1 VPIVA
6 ALKGS
11 NFKYQLKAINSIG
24 STSSLVGQALFAT
37 IPDAPVAGP
46 VSDASVTNKQRIKVT
61 WAVITGAANGA
72 SEILSYELSMDDGAG
87 GDFVALTA
95 NNGTEYLKLTY
106 TVFERLNIKIVEGVT
121 YRFQYRSRN
130 AVGWSN
136 YSPVSYITAAAKPDR
151 PPAPQLQTATAA
163 GLTLILSPTAEDG
176 GSPITGYKIFRDDG
190 NAFVANTYATELTRY
205 TGAATTFL
213 TTILDDGLVSGKT
226 YRFVY
231 AATNAYG
238 DSEFSNHLVAGVGAP
253 PQLTQAPLRDTT
265 YDVYNPSTGQ
275 T

>member
-1 VPIVA
+1 MPIVA

-11 NFKYQLKAINSIG
+11 NFKCQLKAINSIG

-46 VSDASVTNKQRIKVT
+46 ASDAAVTNKERIKVT

-95 NNGTEYLKLTY
+95 KNGSEYLKLTY
-106 TVFERLNIKIVEGVT
+106 TVFEGIVEGVT

-136 YSPVSYITAAAKPDR
+136 YSPVSYITAAAKPEQ

-213 TTILDDGLVSGKT
+213 TTILDDGLVSGKI

-231 AATNAYG
+231 VATNSYG
-238 DSEFSNHLVAGVGAP
+238 DSDFSHHLVAGVGAP
-253 PQLTQAPLRDTT
+253 PQVAQAPLRDTT
-265 YDVYNPSTGQ
+265 YDEYGPSTGQ

>member
-46 VSDASVTNKQRIKVT
+46 ASDASVTNKERIKVT

-106 TVFERLNIKIVEGVT
+106 TVFAGIVEGVT

-136 YSPVSYITAAAKPDR
+136 YSPVSYIRAAAKPER

-190 NAFVANTYATELTRY
+190 NTFVANTYATQLTRY

-213 TTILDDGLVSGKT
+213 TTIVDDGLVSGKI

-231 AATNAYG
+231 VATNSYG
-238 DSEFSNHLVAGVGAP
+238 DSDFSNHLVAGVGAP
-253 PQLTQAPLRDTT
+253 PQVTQTPLRDTT
-265 YDVYNPSTGQ
+265 YDVYGSSTGR